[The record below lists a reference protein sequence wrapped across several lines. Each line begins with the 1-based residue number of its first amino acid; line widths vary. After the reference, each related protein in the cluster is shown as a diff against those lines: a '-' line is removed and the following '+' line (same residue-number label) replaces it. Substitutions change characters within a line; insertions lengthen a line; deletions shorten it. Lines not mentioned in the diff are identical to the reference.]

1 MLSYLPYPLPD
12 YLPYTAAGSPP
23 EPVEALLHIA
33 RAMTRASHGP
43 AGPRVKSSPRSPQA
57 AYPAPTLRLP
67 TDLPYTSRPAYPTPP
82 SQVPALHQPYTSR
95 AAYPAPPSQVAR
107 PAPPERPTLHLP
119 TSPPCTSRAAYPTPA
134 ACQTPDAARSAD
146 HAEPSLL
153 SPDRPTLHRVPATRE
168 AKSPGLPSDLPYTAP
183 RPRENDRVA
192 IPQQPHPRVLPVRP
206 ASCVAGGLSLGN
218 LGEEGLTLSRS

>member
-43 AGPRVKSSPRSPQA
+43 AGPRVKSSPRSPRATYPTPPSRPTLHLAPKAPALRLPSRLPYTSQPTYPTPRSQGA
-57 AYPAPTLRLP
+57 RPAPPSRPTLHPPPPARRQTPRGRRTTQSPSLLVSRPTYPTPRPGHDRSRVPGLP
-67 TDLPYTSRPAYPTPP
+67 TDLP
-82 SQVPALHQPYTSR
+82 
-95 AAYPAPPSQVAR
+95 
-107 PAPPERPTLHLP
+107 
-119 TSPPCTSRAAYPTPA
+119 C
-134 ACQTPDAARSAD
+134 
-146 HAEPSLL
+146 
-153 SPDRPTLHRVPATRE
+153 
-168 AKSPGLPSDLPYTAP
+168 TAP
-183 RPRENDRVA
+183 RPRENDQVA
-192 IPQQPHPRVLPVRP
+192 IPQPHPRVLPVRL

>member
-43 AGPRVKSSPRSPQA
+43 AGPRVKSSPRSPRA
-57 AYPAPTLRLP
+57 T
-67 TDLPYTSRPAYPTPP
+67 YPTPP
-82 SQVPALHQPYTSR
+82 S
-95 AAYPAPPSQVAR
+95 
-107 PAPPERPTLHLP
+107 RPTLHLP
-119 TSPPCTSRAAYPTPA
+119 CTALPSRPPSSSQPTYPTPAA

-146 HAEPSLL
+146 HAEP
-153 SPDRPTLHRVPATRE
+153 
-168 AKSPGLPSDLPYTAP
+168 KSPGLPTDLPCTAP
-183 RPRENDRVA
+183 RPRENDQVA
-192 IPQQPHPRVLPVRP
+192 IPQPHPRVLPVRL

>member
-57 AYPAPTLRLP
+57 TYPTPPGRPTLHRAPEAPALHLPADLPCTSQPPARRQTPRGRRTTQSQSLLVSRPTYPTPRPGHDRSQVPSLP
-67 TDLPYTSRPAYPTPP
+67 TDLP
-82 SQVPALHQPYTSR
+82 
-95 AAYPAPPSQVAR
+95 
-107 PAPPERPTLHLP
+107 
-119 TSPPCTSRAAYPTPA
+119 C
-134 ACQTPDAARSAD
+134 
-146 HAEPSLL
+146 
-153 SPDRPTLHRVPATRE
+153 
-168 AKSPGLPSDLPYTAP
+168 TAP
-183 RPRENDRVA
+183 RPRENDQVA
-192 IPQQPHPRVLPVRP
+192 IPQPHPRVLPVRL